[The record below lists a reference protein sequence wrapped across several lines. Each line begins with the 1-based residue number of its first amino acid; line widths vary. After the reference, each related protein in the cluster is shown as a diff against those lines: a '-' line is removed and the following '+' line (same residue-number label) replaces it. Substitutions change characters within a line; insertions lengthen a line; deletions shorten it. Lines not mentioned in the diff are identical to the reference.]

1 MKIFLYGMRAV
12 CVLCV
17 WPDLLLTLW
26 VNKQWIKLSKN
37 HFVRK
42 RSVTWRTYDVGMY
55 VFVYV
60 SKLFQFKLSWCQS
73 ERESLIKKKERE
85 FVTINLSIWM
95 KKKKVCVG
103 EHNTIWLWMVTNN
116 KSQWTKNRN
125 ASKPNIYRV
134 KINIR
139 WRIQAIMNYDF
150 LYSFFFHSFSVCV
163 LIFIL
168 PLHFRQK
175 EKKRLKLNSA
185 GKSRSCYVHRM
196 KWNKMI
202 RMNYHLVWS
211 HSKRMSHWYTFG
223 TILMK
228 GISIYVDAIFF
239 FLSFAM
245 IP

>member
-1 MKIFLYGMRAV
+1 MNKVEQKSLRSKTICYMTHIRFRHV
-12 CVLCV
+12 CICIRFKALPIQAFMMSE
-17 WPDLLLTLW
+17 W
-26 VNKQWIKLSKN
+26 
-37 HFVRK
+37 K
-42 RSVTWRTYDVGMY
+42 RE
-55 VFVYV
+55 FN
-60 SKLFQFKLSWCQS
+60 
-73 ERESLIKKKERE
+73 KKKKRE
-85 FVTINLSIWM
+85 NLSQSICPYEW

-239 FLSFAM
+239 FIICNDTIM
-245 IP
+245 